1 MLLVTILFEIT
12 LLVTGTEIYALSNMT
27 TRSEAEIKRTLAINR
42 LFSESQEWGQN
53 YILADFIL
61 DKALRE
67 ILGLP
72 HKTLG
77 KPPYEWIEN
86 YN

>member
-1 MLLVTILFEIT
+1 
-12 LLVTGTEIYALSNMT
+12 MT
-27 TRSEAEIKRTLAINR
+27 TRSEVEIKRISAINR
-42 LFSESQEWGQN
+42 LFHESQEWGQN

-72 HKTLG
+72 RKSLG
-77 KPPYEWIEN
+77 KSPYEWSDN

>member
-1 MLLVTILFEIT
+1 
-12 LLVTGTEIYALSNMT
+12 MT
-27 TRSEAEIKRTLAINR
+27 TRSEAEIKRNLAINR
-42 LFSESQEWGQN
+42 LFNESQEWGQN

-61 DKALRE
+61 DKALRD

-72 HKTLG
+72 CKSLG
-77 KPPYEWIEN
+77 RPPYDWIEN

>member
-1 MLLVTILFEIT
+1 MATK
-12 LLVTGTEIYALSNMT
+12 
-27 TRSEAEIKRTLAINR
+27 SEAEIRRNLAINQ
-42 LFSESQEWGQN
+42 LFNKSQNWGKN

-67 ILGLP
+67 IFGIP
-72 HKTLG
+72 RKSLG
-77 KPPYEWIEN
+77 KSPYEWIEF

>member
-1 MLLVTILFEIT
+1 
-12 LLVTGTEIYALSNMT
+12 MT
-27 TRSEAEIKRTLAINR
+27 TRSEVEIKRSLAINR
-42 LFSESQEWGQN
+42 LLSESQEWGQN

-72 HKTLG
+72 RKTLG
-77 KPPYEWIEN
+77 KPPYDWIEN

>member
-1 MLLVTILFEIT
+1 
-12 LLVTGTEIYALSNMT
+12 MT
-27 TRSEAEIKRTLAINR
+27 TRSEAEIKRNLAINR
-42 LFSESQEWGQN
+42 LFYESQNWGQN

-67 ILGLP
+67 IFGLP
-72 HKTLG
+72 RKSLG
-77 KPPYEWIEN
+77 KSPYEWSEN

>member
-1 MLLVTILFEIT
+1 
-12 LLVTGTEIYALSNMT
+12 MT
-27 TRSEAEIKRTLAINR
+27 TRSEAEIKRISAINR
-42 LFSESQEWGQN
+42 LFHESPEWGQN

-72 HKTLG
+72 RKSLG
-77 KPPYEWIEN
+77 KSPYEWVEN